1 MAFVPDATRTKRS
14 KPRGVTLPKAD
25 GGSLIW
31 TWRSSSAVTRMT
43 VRHESAKEDSCKQE
57 NFFRLCCT
65 RDERRPLEL
74 ALQDVG
80 SNHRKLLRHNGRGG
94 ERFGKRQDLI
104 LSGKGRGDER
114 KRTADDLSKA

>member
-1 MAFVPDATRTKRS
+1 MRAWGCDSPGLLD
-14 KPRGVTLPKAD
+14 
-25 GGSLIW
+25 
-31 TWRSSSAVTRMT
+31 

-80 SNHRKLLRHNGRGG
+80 SNHRKLLRPNGRGG

-104 LSGKGRGDER
+104 LSGEGRGDER